1 MERAYT
7 LWFKF
12 WPCPLIS
19 CVTLGSSLIM
29 DAHGRVE
36 PDSRDEPLSCGPAQG
51 WPESREGEAV
61 PPAGGTPGIPS
72 GLFRMEGK
80 EV

>member
-1 MERAYT
+1 
-7 LWFKF
+7 
-12 WPCPLIS
+12 
-19 CVTLGSSLIM
+19 M

-36 PDSRDEPLSCGPAQG
+36 PDSRDEPLSCSPAQG

-61 PPAGGTPGIPS
+61 PPVGGTPGIPS
-72 GLFRMEGK
+72 GLFCMEGK